1 MEPIIEEFTITLK
14 YQVKVDTETGEM
26 TTKCISRKVDK
37 SNFEVVEDK
46 PKRKTSKF
54 KKEESSEP
62 TLTLEENKYCL
73 NQAAADLMGVEPDC
87 KLDIKYEKR
96 GKETIPVIGTESAF
110 GTKQGN
116 KLTKSLTVACR
127 GSKNEELSKYGTE
140 FILVPHETKDGIFL
154 LQNEDVKLE
163 RALDD
168 TIDKGDEPEEEIDLP
183 MDIDLQ
189 DLIDDKDA
197 TVTEVSSSMFQL

>member
-96 GKETIPVIGTESAF
+96 GKETIPVIGTDSAF

>member
-96 GKETIPVIGTESAF
+96 GKETIPVIGTDSAF

-183 MDIDLQ
+183 MDINLQ